1 MRKNIPILAE
11 ATGGRSGR
19 LGEGRPLSLL
29 VVGDSAAAGVG
40 VETQDDALSGCL
52 TRVLAQKYCV
62 DWSLVAKSGNT
73 TEDLIETLQGRP
85 FQADSLSVE
94 SLQAKVLDGNNPDD
108 NSSDDNSSDDNSSDD
123 NSSDDNNSDDNNNPD
138 DNNSD
143 DNNSDGNNQNDNSL
157 DDNSSDNDNNPDDN
171 SSADNWLASSNAPDI
186 DVVLVSLGVN
196 DLLSPI
202 RESHWIAQQVRL
214 IKLLKSKYS
223 AKHILMTAVPPM
235 HCFPAFPQPLRWFLG
250 LRASEFNRKLVSLIE
265 LESECELIIIPLMP
279 IASDM
284 ASDGFHPSAKVY
296 RLWGCAAAKAIEKRI
311 ESLQHR

>member
-1 MRKNIPILAE
+1 MFYYFVFLILGPLLIIQGRLVRKNIPILAE

-19 LGEGRPLSLL
+19 LGKGRPLSLL

-40 VETQDDALSGCL
+40 VETQYDALSGCL
-52 TRVLAQKYCV
+52 TRVLAQNYCV

-85 FQADSLSVE
+85 FQTDPILVDSS
-94 SLQAKVLDGNNPDD
+94 QASFLDDYCPQVKRTDD
-108 NSSDDNSSDDNSSDD
+108 NRLGDRI
-123 NSSDDNNSDDNNNPD
+123 
-138 DNNSD
+138 
-143 DNNSDGNNQNDNSL
+143 
-157 DDNSSDNDNNPDDN
+157 
-171 SSADNWLASSNAPDI
+171 APDI

-202 RESHWIAQQVRL
+202 RESHWVAQQVRL

-235 HCFPAFPQPLRWFLG
+235 HCFPALPQPLRWFLG

-265 LESECELIIIPLMP
+265 LESECELVIIPLMP

-296 RLWGCAAAKAIEKRI
+296 RLWGGTAAKAIEKRI
-311 ESLQHR
+311 ESLLNR

>member
-1 MRKNIPILAE
+1 MFYYFVFLILAPLLLIQGRLVRKNIPILAE

-19 LGEGRPLSLL
+19 LGEGRPLSVL

-40 VETQDDALSGCL
+40 VETQEDALSGCL
-52 TRVLAQKYCV
+52 TRILAQKYCV

-85 FQADSLSVE
+85 FQADSLSVDSSE
-94 SLQAKVLDGNNPDD
+94 ASFLDDYSPQDKNIDGN
-108 NSSDDNSSDDNSSDD
+108 SL
-123 NSSDDNNSDDNNNPD
+123 
-138 DNNSD
+138 
-143 DNNSDGNNQNDNSL
+143 NDNGG
-157 DDNSSDNDNNPDDN
+157 
-171 SSADNWLASSNAPDI
+171 PDI

-214 IKLLKSKYS
+214 ITLLKSKFA

-235 HCFPAFPQPLRWFLG
+235 HCFPALPQPLRWFLG

-265 LESECELIIIPLMP
+265 LESECELVIIPLMP

-284 ASDGFHPSAKVY
+284 ASDGFHPGADVY
-296 RLWGCAAAKAIEKRI
+296 RLWGGTAAKAIEKRI
-311 ESLQHR
+311 ELQ

>member
-1 MRKNIPILAE
+1 LR
-11 ATGGRSGR
+11 G
-19 LGEGRPLSLL
+19 L
-29 VVGDSAAAGVG
+29 VP
-40 VETQDDALSGCL
+40 
-52 TRVLAQKYCV
+52 
-62 DWSLVAKSGNT
+62 VAKSGNT

-85 FQADSLSVE
+85 FQTDSLSVGC
-94 SLQAKVLDGNNPDD
+94 SQAKVLDG
-108 NSSDDNSSDDNSSDD
+108 
-123 NSSDDNNSDDNNNPD
+123 
-138 DNNSD
+138 
-143 DNNSDGNNQNDNSL
+143 
-157 DDNSSDNDNNPDDN
+157 NNPDDN
-171 SSADNWLASSNAPDI
+171 SSADNWLASSSAPDI

-202 RESHWIAQQVRL
+202 RESHWIAQQARL

-235 HCFPAFPQPLRWFLG
+235 HCFPAFSQPLRWFLG

>member
-1 MRKNIPILAE
+1 MFYYFVLLILGPLLLIQGRLVRKNIPILAE

-85 FQADSLSVE
+85 FQADSLSVGC
-94 SLQAKVLDGNNPDD
+94 SQAKVLDDKNSGDNRSDDNGSD
-108 NSSDDNSSDDNSSDD
+108 NSSDDNSSDG
-123 NSSDDNNSDDNNNPD
+123 NSSDDNNSDG
-138 DNNSD
+138 NS
-143 DNNSDGNNQNDNSL
+143 SGDNSSG
-157 DDNSSDNDNNPDDN
+157 DNSSDDNWLDN
-171 SSADNWLASSNAPDI
+171 SSAPDI

-223 AKHILMTAVPPM
+223 AKHILMTAVPPL

-265 LESECELIIIPLMP
+265 LESECELVIIPLMP

-284 ASDGFHPSAKVY
+284 ASDGFHPSAKIY
-296 RLWGCAAAKAIEKRI
+296 RLWGGAAAKAIEKRI
-311 ESLQHR
+311 ESLVHR

>member
-1 MRKNIPILAE
+1 MFYYFVLLILGPLLLIQGRLVRKNIPILAE

-85 FQADSLSVE
+85 FQADSLSVGC
-94 SLQAKVLDGNNPDD
+94 SQAKVLDDKNSGDNRSDDNKPDD
-108 NSSDDNSSDDNSSDD
+108 NSSDG
-123 NSSDDNNSDDNNNPD
+123 NNSDDNW
-138 DNNSD
+138 
-143 DNNSDGNNQNDNSL
+143 L
-157 DDNSSDNDNNPDDN
+157 DN
-171 SSADNWLASSNAPDI
+171 SSAPNI

-223 AKHILMTAVPPM
+223 AKHILMTAVPPL

-265 LESECELIIIPLMP
+265 LESECELVIIPLMP

-284 ASDGFHPSAKVY
+284 ASDGFHPSAKIY
-296 RLWGCAAAKAIEKRI
+296 RLWGGTAAKAIEKRI
-311 ESLQHR
+311 ESLLHR

>member
-52 TRVLAQKYCV
+52 TRELAQKYCV

-73 TEDLIETLQGRP
+73 TADLIETLQGRP
-85 FQADSLSVE
+85 FQTDSLSVG
-94 SLQAKVLDGNNPDD
+94 SLPAKVLD
-108 NSSDDNSSDDNSSDD
+108 
-123 NSSDDNNSDDNNNPD
+123 
-138 DNNSD
+138 
-143 DNNSDGNNQNDNSL
+143 
-157 DDNSSDNDNNPDDN
+157 
-171 SSADNWLASSNAPDI
+171 DNWLDKRSAPDI

-202 RESHWIAQQVRL
+202 GESHWIAQQVRL
-214 IKLLKSKYS
+214 IKLLKSKFS

-235 HCFPAFPQPLRWFLG
+235 HCFPALPQPLRWFLG

-265 LESECELIIIPLMP
+265 LESECELVIIPLMP

-296 RLWGCAAAKAIEKRI
+296 RLWGGTAAKAIEKRI
-311 ESLQHR
+311 ESLLHR

>member
-1 MRKNIPILAE
+1 MFYYFVLLILGPLLIIQGRLVRKNIPILAE

-19 LGEGRPLSLL
+19 LGEGRPLTLL

-73 TEDLIETLQGRP
+73 TEDLIKTLQGRP
-85 FQADSLSVE
+85 FQTDSLSME
-94 SLQAKVLDGNNPDD
+94 RLQAKVLDDNNSGDNRSDDNKPDD
-108 NSSDDNSSDDNSSDD
+108 NK
-123 NSSDDNNSDDNNNPD
+123 PD
-138 DNNSD
+138 DNK
-143 DNNSDGNNQNDNSL
+143 
-157 DDNSSDNDNNPDDN
+157 PDDN
-171 SSADNWLASSNAPDI
+171 SSAGNNSDDNWLDNSSAPDI

-202 RESHWIAQQVRL
+202 RESQWITQQVRL
-214 IKLLKSKYS
+214 IKLLKSKFS

-265 LESECELIIIPLMP
+265 LESECELVIIPLMP

-284 ASDGFHPSAKVY
+284 ASDGFHPSEKIY
-296 RLWGCAAAKAIEKRI
+296 RLWGGTAATAIEKRI
-311 ESLQHR
+311 ESLQRVKSPLNR

>member
-1 MRKNIPILAE
+1 MFYYFVLLILGPLLIIQGRLVRKNIPILAE

-19 LGEGRPLSLL
+19 LGEGRPLTLL

-52 TRVLAQKYCV
+52 TQVLAQKYCV

-73 TEDLIETLQGRP
+73 TEDLIKTLQGRP
-85 FQADSLSVE
+85 FQTDSLSME
-94 SLQAKVLDGNNPDD
+94 RLQAKVLDDNNSGD
-108 NSSDDNSSDDNSSDD
+108 NRSDDNKPGNISPAG
-123 NSSDDNNSDDNNNPD
+123 NNSDDNW
-138 DNNSD
+138 
-143 DNNSDGNNQNDNSL
+143 L
-157 DDNSSDNDNNPDDN
+157 DNSS
-171 SSADNWLASSNAPDI
+171 APDI

-202 RESHWIAQQVRL
+202 RESQWITQQVRL
-214 IKLLKSKYS
+214 IKLLKSKFS

-265 LESECELIIIPLMP
+265 LESECELVIIPLMP

-284 ASDGFHPSAKVY
+284 ASDGFHPSEKIY
-296 RLWGCAAAKAIEKRI
+296 RLWGGTAATAIEKRI
-311 ESLQHR
+311 ESLQSVKSLQRVKSPLNR

>member
-1 MRKNIPILAE
+1 MFYYFVLLILGPLLLIQGRLVRKNIPILAE

-52 TRVLAQKYCV
+52 TRVLAQKYCL

-85 FQADSLSVE
+85 FQADSLSVGC
-94 SLQAKVLDGNNPDD
+94 SQAKVLDDKNSGDNRSDDNKPDD
-108 NSSDDNSSDDNSSDD
+108 NSSDG
-123 NSSDDNNSDDNNNPD
+123 NNSDDNWL
-138 DNNSD
+138 DNR
-143 DNNSDGNNQNDNSL
+143 
-157 DDNSSDNDNNPDDN
+157 
-171 SSADNWLASSNAPDI
+171 SAPNI

-223 AKHILMTAVPPM
+223 AKHILMTAVPPL

-265 LESECELIIIPLMP
+265 LESECELVIIPLMP

-284 ASDGFHPSAKVY
+284 ASDGFHPSAKFIDSGVA
-296 RLWGCAAAKAIEKRI
+296 RQPKPSKRELRAFCI
-311 ESLQHR
+311 VKSPQRVKSFHSSDPLNA